1 MRNIRI
7 GIKLTGFIVLIIMV
21 VSIGVGFISYKYSKS
36 AMESTVQESFPLL
49 ASNMAELVKSRI
61 DAQVLALEGVAGR
74 NEIRGGD
81 WDRQVEAMN
90 HETKRLGYMGMG
102 IVGKDGTARYPDGK
116 TAKLGDRD
124 YVKKAFAG
132 QANMSDVIISRVI
145 NAPVIM
151 VAAPIRDARGDVA
164 AVLIGRLSGTVL
176 SDTTDKFSFG
186 KTGYAYILNAKGEVI
201 AHKNRKFVLEQLNMI
216 ENAKKDPQLQPIS
229 NMMQRMVK
237 GEVGFDDYP
246 YLGIRRIFG
255 FAPVADTGWS
265 LAVGAEYDQ
274 VFSHLTGLRM
284 SIALVT
290 LGFLLVGILLALLI
304 SWSITN
310 PLGRL
315 MRSAVAIAEGDLQ
328 AKPNLNQ
335 KDEIGVLS
343 KALCSMVDTLIG
355 KMCEAEEQTKLA
367 WEESHR
373 ALKASEEAE
382 QAKAR
387 AEQAKSEGM
396 NHAATQIEAVVERLT
411 AASEQLAS
419 QVDEATRGAD
429 MQSERASE
437 TATAMEQMNA
447 SVLEVAK
454 NASQAALGA
463 EQAKHK
469 AQAGAEVVQQVV
481 TSITH
486 VRTQALSLKGDLGQL
501 GQQAEAIGKI
511 MNVIEDIA
519 DQTNLLALNAAI
531 EAARAGEAGR
541 GFAVVADEVRKLA
554 EKTMSATK
562 EVGQAIKSIQDGT
575 RLNIRNMDQAAGAVE
590 ESTALADKSGHALRE
605 IVQLV
610 DTATDQVRSIATSA
624 EEQSA
629 ASEQISHSVEDINR
643 ITAETSS
650 IMSQST
656 QAIVDLSKQA
666 QALQSLVRTMKH
678 A

>member
-36 AMESTVQESFPLL
+36 AMENTVQESFPQL

-61 DAQVLALEGVAGR
+61 DAQVLALGGVAGR
-74 NEIRGGD
+74 NEIRGDD
-81 WDRQVEAMN
+81 WDRQIEVMN

-116 TAKLGDRD
+116 TAQLGDRA

-145 NAPVIM
+145 NAPVVM
-151 VAAPIRDARGDVA
+151 VAAPIRDVRGDVA

-176 SDTTDKFSFG
+176 SDTTDTFSFG

-237 GEVGFDDYP
+237 GEVGFDDYS

-274 VFSHLTGLRM
+274 VFSHLAGLRM

-315 MRSAVAIAEGDLQ
+315 MRSAVSIAEGDLQ

-343 KALCSMVDTLIG
+343 KALGSMVDTLIG
-355 KMCEAEEQTKLA
+355 KMREAEEQTKLA

-411 AASEQLAS
+411 EASEQLAS